1 MAVIEVNNANFKQ
14 EVLQSDRPVLADF
27 NASWCGPCRMLR
39 PVLDEIAA
47 ERDDV
52 KVVSINIDDEEDL
65 AVEYGVS
72 SIPCLIVFRNG
83 AEAARSIGLRPKKAV
98 LDLIGG

>member
-1 MAVIEVNNANFKQ
+1 
-14 EVLQSDRPVLADF
+14 
-27 NASWCGPCRMLR
+27 MLR